1 MKPIDKF
8 EFTYR
13 ERTILRYCD
22 LASKCCLYE
31 DPYGLPQRIGLDQIT
46 KGSDLNAKVC
56 ALPPIMEIFAKR
68 YNDRKLTNY
77 FTYEDYIDNIEI
89 QDYIEELG
97 LDIDKFWFLLLFA
110 YDFCES
116 VCIDGVGLADSA
128 YDQLQKLIDTIIPHV
143 EKFDG
148 QVGSTLD
155 TAIKMEI
162 RVKGVKGVV
171 TIDNPTA
178 LHFIAETCAKRMKDA
193 EDWTCLRFQ
202 ELQDDSNALSD
213 SPYIYYFATMLLKFF
228 DTQESVKNF
237 RKKGAKHSVKERAL
251 ISRLIHF
258 TKLSK
263 KEIWLTDDEILKSFL
278 KQYKESDFWNRTSSI
293 YPEFLL

>member
-1 MKPIDKF
+1 MKLIDKF

-31 DPYGLPQRIGLDQIT
+31 DPYGLPQRIGLDQIST
-46 KGSDLNAKVC
+46 GSDLTARVC
-56 ALPPIMEIFAKR
+56 ALPPVMEIFARR
-68 YNDRKLTNY
+68 YNERKLTNY
-77 FTYEDYIDNIEI
+77 FTYEEYLEQTEI
-89 QDYIEELG
+89 QEYITELG
-97 LDIDKFWFLLLFA
+97 LDIDKFWFLLLFV

-116 VCIDGVGLADSA
+116 ICINGIGLADSA
-128 YDQLQKLIDTIIPHV
+128 YDQLQKLIDTISSHV
-143 EKFDG
+143 EKFDA
-148 QVGSTLD
+148 QIGSTLD
-155 TAIKMEI
+155 TEIKMEI

-171 TIDNPTA
+171 AIDNPTA
-178 LHFIAETCAKRMKDA
+178 LHFIVDTCAKRMKEA
-193 EDWTCLRFQ
+193 EDWTCLRYQ
-202 ELQDDSNALSD
+202 ELKDDSNALSD

-228 DTQESVKNF
+228 DTQESVRNF

-278 KQYKESDFWNRTSSI
+278 KQYKEADFRNRTSNI
-293 YPEFLL
+293 DPEFLL